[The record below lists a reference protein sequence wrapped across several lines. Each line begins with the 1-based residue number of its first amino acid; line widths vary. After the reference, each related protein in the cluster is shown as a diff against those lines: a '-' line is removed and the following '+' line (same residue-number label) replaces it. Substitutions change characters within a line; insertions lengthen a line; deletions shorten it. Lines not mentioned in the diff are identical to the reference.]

1 MLQVLNLVKEFGTFR
16 ALDGVSFQAKPG
28 EIFGLLGPNGAG
40 KTTAMRIISSAML
53 PTSGTAKV
61 MGYDVLKETREASMY
76 LGVLTEE
83 AGLYGRLTSRENLTF
98 YGRLYGLSKEQV
110 DDRIE
115 ELSELLDM
123 GEYID
128 RNTEGFSKGMR
139 QKVAIARAIIHDP
152 SVLLLD
158 EPTAGLD
165 VGSARTI
172 VDFIKSES
180 RKDRVIVLSTHL
192 MNEAEKICHRFG
204 IIDKGKMVAIG
215 TLEELQEKTGR
226 ENLEE
231 IFLELVGD
239 SK

>member
-16 ALDGVSFQAKPG
+16 ALDGVSFQAKSG

-61 MGYDVLKETREASMY
+61 MGYDVLKQTREASMH

-83 AGLYGRLTSRENLTF
+83 AGLYGRLTSLENLTF
-98 YGRLYGLSKEQV
+98 YGRLYGLSREQV
-110 DDRIE
+110 NDRIE

-123 GEYID
+123 GEYIN

-139 QKVAIARAIIHDP
+139 QKIAIARAIIHDP

-204 IIDKGKMVAIG
+204 IINKGKMVAIG
-215 TLEELQEKTGR
+215 TLEELQEKAGR

-231 IFLELVGD
+231 IFLKLVGD
-239 SK
+239 SE